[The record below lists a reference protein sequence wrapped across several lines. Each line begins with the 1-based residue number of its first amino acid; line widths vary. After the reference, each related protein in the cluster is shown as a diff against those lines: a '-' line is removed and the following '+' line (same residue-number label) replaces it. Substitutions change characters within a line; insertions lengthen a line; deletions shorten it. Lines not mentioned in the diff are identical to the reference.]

1 MAKMSL
7 EKKKAAI
14 LELCQYGDFIK
25 EDKTIAA
32 AVINKR
38 LNYIHSKKLYK
49 FRTCADINFNTL
61 EENCV
66 WMSSASSF
74 PDLFD
79 CTINIDILRN
89 KKEIE
94 DWLHSIYPML
104 CYDLTKLFFEQRGV
118 YIPYTHADFTEYVQ
132 TCLDR
137 NGNPIEKNEVA
148 FLQKH
153 ASPEELSQMDYILQQ
168 VNVLRS
174 RFAQM
179 EDRVYEGV
187 VEAINLTRTRT
198 RDSMLV
204 YCMTERK
211 DNPVFWENYS
221 DNYKGFCVEY
231 DFSEFERLPFE
242 DYKNLVYLLPMT
254 YRKTKPY
261 FNIVPFLDGAIRGH
275 IAKDPAWQRDPDL
288 NTELNMQLYY
298 KSKDYEYE
306 HEWRYAIKNEGNNK
320 QRFPFVHAII
330 TGKDIDQTNLS
341 KLCLIADRLS
351 IPIYQQEI
359 NKSKN
364 GFQYV
369 EIK

>member
-1 MAKMSL
+1 MTL

-14 LELCQYGDFIK
+14 LELCQYGDSIK
-25 EDKTIAA
+25 ANKTIAA
-32 AVINKR
+32 SVISKR
-38 LNYIHSKKLYK
+38 LNYVPCKKLYK
-49 FRTCADINFNTL
+49 FRTCTDRNFKTL

-79 CTINIDILRN
+79 CTINIDILKNR
-89 KKEIE
+89 KEIE
-94 DWLHSIYPML
+94 DWLHSRYPVL
-104 CYDLTKLFFEQRGV
+104 CYDLSKHLFEERGLS
-118 YIPYTHADFTEYVQ
+118 IPYTHADFTEYVQ

-137 NGNPIEKNEVA
+137 DGNPIAEKETA
-148 FLQKH
+148 FLKKH

-168 VNVLRS
+168 VNVLQS
-174 RFAQM
+174 RFAQI
-179 EDRVYEGV
+179 EDRVYEGI

-211 DNPVFWENYS
+211 DNPVFWENYA

-231 DFSEFERLPFE
+231 DFSEFERFPFE

-261 FNIVPFLDGAIRGH
+261 FNFVPFLDGAIRES
-275 IAKDPAWQRDPDL
+275 ITKDPTWQRDPDL

-306 HEWRYAIKNEGNNK
+306 HEWRFAIKNEGNNE
-320 QRFPFVHAII
+320 QRFPFVHAIF
-330 TGKDIDQTNLS
+330 TGKDINQTNLS

-351 IPIYQQEI
+351 IPIYQQII

-364 GFQYV
+364 GFEYV
-369 EIK
+369 LMK